1 MSLWPASSTS
11 VGHFLSTSR
20 RKLRRLRRETRL
32 RRSVLVGALIEK
44 AEKLERTQPGACI
57 ADDGIIGTPW
67 TSLLDEPSWI
77 PDVSSA
83 YGSHSSQSSFGELFS
98 SNSESEYLHPVNMSE
113 DAATAESE
121 HEPYSL
127 SDITAVEGC
136 SHSNASTATP
146 CASNEASDHCHCLE
160 PPTLQESFYSEAD
173 SATACA
179 SPKHGQT
186 GADDALPSFE
196 DLFYEIYGH
205 HLGDVEQCSSSHS
218 SVLTPL

>member
-32 RRSVLVGALIEK
+32 RRSVLLGALIEK
-44 AEKLERTQPGACI
+44 AENLERTQPGACI

-67 TSLLDEPSWI
+67 TSLFAEPSWI
-77 PDVSSA
+77 SDVSSA
-83 YGSHSSQSSFGELFS
+83 YGSHSSQSSFGEGFS
-98 SNSESEYLHPVNMSE
+98 SYGDSEYLYPVNVSE

-127 SDITAVEGC
+127 SDSAAVEGC
-136 SHSNASTATP
+136 GHSSASTASS
-146 CASNEASDHCHCLE
+146 CVSNEASDRCHCLE

-173 SATACA
+173 P
-179 SPKHGQT
+179 PKHGQT
-186 GADDALPSFE
+186 EADDALPSFE

-205 HLGDVEQCSSSHS
+205 HLGDVEQRSSSHS